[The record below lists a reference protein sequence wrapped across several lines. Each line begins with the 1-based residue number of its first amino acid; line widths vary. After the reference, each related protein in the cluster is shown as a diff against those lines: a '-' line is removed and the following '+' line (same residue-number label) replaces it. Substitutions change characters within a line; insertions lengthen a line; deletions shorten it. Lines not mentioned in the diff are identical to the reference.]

1 MIDRKSISKEW
12 IEEIASSLKA
22 DKILVEKVIRALI
35 LLEGLCESGLPFIF
49 KGGTALMLMLDSTKR
64 LSIDIDII
72 LPDKDADLDTI
83 LTKIC
88 KNKGFLRYE
97 KQERSAATKIDKVH
111 YQLFFNSE
119 IQDRKS
125 VVLLDILR
133 EEVHYQNITEI
144 PVESFFICQ
153 ESEPVKVKVPDFN
166 DILGDK
172 LTAFA
177 PNTTGIP
184 YQKKDK
190 DMGMEIIKQMYDI
203 GCLCDKAD
211 SPAVFSAVF
220 KAFAK
225 TELAYRDNRFLVEDV
240 PDDIID
246 TALSVCLRQNQGKAN
261 FDVLG
266 RGIIQV
272 KSFIFSELFHLE
284 KAITYAAKTAYLA
297 AIVKYGKNEIVCYTP
312 EIVVTDLLIA
322 LPMNTKLNKLKKI
335 NREAFFY
342 LYQIS
347 EMMRE

>member
-1 MIDRKSISKEW
+1 
-12 IEEIASSLKA
+12 
-22 DKILVEKVIRALI
+22 
-35 LLEGLCESGLPFIF
+35 LEGLSESGLPFIF
-49 KGGTALMLMLDSTKR
+49 KGGTALLLMFDSTKR

-72 LPDKDADLDTI
+72 LSDKDVDWDTV

-88 KNKGFLRYE
+88 EDKGFLRYE
-97 KQERSAATKIDKVH
+97 KRERPATTKIDKVH
-111 YQLFFNSE
+111 YQLFFSSKL
-119 IQDRKS
+119 QDRES
-125 VVLLDILR
+125 AVLLDILR
-133 EEVHYQNITEI
+133 EEIHYQNTVEI
-144 PVESFFICQ
+144 PVKSFFIRQ
-153 ESEPVKVKVPDFN
+153 ESEPVKVNVPSFN

-203 GCLCDKAD
+203 GCLCDKVD
-211 SPAVFSAVF
+211 NPAVFSTVF
-220 KAFAK
+220 HAFAQ
-225 TELAYRDNRFLVEDV
+225 TELAYRDNRFSVEDV
-240 PDDIID
+240 LDDIID

-272 KSFIFSELFHLE
+272 KSYIFSELFHLE
-284 KAITYAAKTAYLA
+284 KAVTYAAKTAYLA
-297 AIVKYGKNEIVCYTP
+297 AVIKYGTSEIIRYTL
-312 EIVVTDLLIA
+312 ESVVTDLLITS
-322 LPMNTKLNKLKKI
+322 PMNTKLNKLKKV

-347 EMMRE
+347 EMMKR

>member
-12 IEEIASSLKA
+12 IEEIVRSRKA

-49 KGGTALMLMLDSTKR
+49 KGGTALLLMFDSAKR

-72 LPDKDADLDTI
+72 LSDKGADLDTA

-88 KNKGFLRYE
+88 EDKGFLRYE
-97 KQERSAATKIDKVH
+97 KQERSATTKIDKVH
-111 YQLFFNSE
+111 YQLFFKSE
-119 IQDRKS
+119 IQDRES
-125 VVLLDILR
+125 AVLLDILR
-133 EEVHYQNITEI
+133 EEIYYQNIIEI
-144 PVESFFICQ
+144 PVKSFFIYQ
-153 ESEPVKVKVPDFN
+153 ENEPSKVKVPDFN

-203 GCLCDKAD
+203 GCLCDRVD
-211 SPAVFSAVF
+211 NPAVFSTVF
-220 KAFAK
+220 HAFAQ
-225 TELAYRDNRFLVEDV
+225 TELAYRENQFSVEDV
-240 PDDIID
+240 LDDIID

-297 AIVKYGKNEIVCYTP
+297 AIVKYGKNKIVHYTP
-312 EIVVTDLLIA
+312 ETVVTDLLIA
-322 LPMNTKLNKLKKI
+322 LPMNTKLNKLKKA

-347 EMMRE
+347 EMMNE